1 MGANHCGTA
10 AQKQDWE
17 KQETYFFFP
26 SRNCDYVWDIF
37 HFAETRCKLTKQ
49 RFPLKQPK

>member
-26 SRNCDYVWDIF
+26 PEIVTTF
-37 HFAETRCKLTKQ
+37 ETFSTLQKLDAN
-49 RFPLKQPK
+49 